1 MGLISYLGES
11 KIIKRICELL
21 NVTDVQDGEG
31 HSLVDENGIAIVSGG
46 GGASALDDLTDV
58 SITTPTDYQTLI
70 YDSTDQEWQN
80 GSLAFTNLSDVNISS
95 PSNGQVLKYNS
106 TAGEWRNTDASWL
119 SLASGGTVK
128 DDTVFRKSNLTAD
141 AQIVLTV
148 GGKNS
153 SSDTYGTDGI
163 FTLAN
168 KTGSRIILYPPTG
181 SFNYRQI
188 YFPNKSGTIAVTT
201 DIPSDFVPASTGGTF
216 EGDVIIDEADGTT
229 SVVGQSKIILG
240 NDTLQTA
247 DENSKG
253 VVRLYSRGSKYVDIC
268 APDGSAIND
277 NYELNVPDKSGTI
290 ATTSD
295 VSAIDLTKGGTI
307 KASSGNTVV
316 TIEGASSSDYGQ
328 IQLKRSGYAARLTA
342 ANNLTNNRDF
352 LFPNIGGNVVVSANY
367 GTTYTATGSG
377 STLSNY
383 ETWKSLFNRVRTDS
397 FSGAIRRSQ
406 LLVSNF
412 DGQTNMIFSCQRYQ
426 SANYSIWGSFRGS
439 GTAMVWYIIGFS
451 SSNNVTVYKH
461 VLTTS
466 SGLAVTTLSNEPA
479 AVESS
484 GEITPATITII

>member
-1 MGLISYLGES
+1 MGLINYLGES

-46 GGASALDDLTDV
+46 GGASALNDLSDV
-58 SITTPTDYQTLI
+58 NITSAADYQTLI

-106 TAGEWRNTDASWL
+106 TAGEWRNTDATWL

-168 KTGSRIILYPPTG
+168 KSGSRIILYPPSG

-188 YFPNKSGTIAVTT
+188 YFPNKSGTIAMAT
-201 DIPSDFVPASTGGTF
+201 DIPTDFVPASTGGTF
-216 EGDVIIDEADGTT
+216 EGDVTIDKADGTT
-229 SVVGQSKIILG
+229 SVVGQSKIVLG
-240 NDTLQTA
+240 NSTLQTA

-295 VSAIDLTKGGTI
+295 VSAVDLTKGGTI
-307 KASSGNTVV
+307 KADSGNTTVV
-316 TIEGASSSDYGQ
+316 IEGATSSDYGQ
-328 IQLKRSGYAARLTA
+328 VQLKRGGYAVRLTA
-342 ANNLTNNRDF
+342 TNNLTNNRDIQ
-352 LFPNIGGNVVVSANY
+352 FPNIGGNVVVSANY

-383 ETWKSLFNRVRTDS
+383 ETWKSLFNRVRTGS

-406 LLVSNF
+406 LMCSSF
-412 DGQTNMIFSCQRYQ
+412 DGQGNTIFSCQRYQ
-426 SANYSIWGSFRGS
+426 SQNYSIWGSFRGS
-439 GTAMVWYIIGFS
+439 GTAMVWYSVGFS
-451 SSNNVTVYKH
+451 TSNTVAVYKH
-461 VLTTS
+461 VLTS
-466 SGLAVTTLSNEPA
+466 SGLTVTTLTNEPA

-484 GEITPATITII
+484 GEITPVTITII